1 MLKQIGSITIKH
13 HKIDDIVKCLE
24 KAGFVAIVEYRGFL
38 ESTFLIA
45 EAVDTSS
52 TEAAE

>member
-24 KAGFVAIVEYRGFL
+24 KAGFVVIVENRGFL

-45 EAVDTSS
+45 EGCDSD
-52 TEAAE
+52 EEDK